1 MCGQTEWIRIYRRGN
16 GPSKH
21 GRAYSTQEDC
31 FFLTW
36 VRYYTYYGEDRFAV
50 PSCYLLEYA
59 NTGYGKYLRRIR
71 RIAWNGYGNIFRG
84 ESYMRTT
91 RCDGYFAIGF
101 GNGCFFP

>member
-31 FFLTW
+31 FFLAW

-50 PSCYLLEYA
+50 PSCYLLEYTNA
-59 NTGYGKYLRRIR
+59 SYGEYLRRIR
-71 RIAWNGYGNIFRG
+71 WIAWNRYGNIFRG
-84 ESYMRTT
+84 ESYVCAT
-91 RCDGYFAIGF
+91 RRNGYFAIRL
-101 GNGCFFP
+101 CDRSLFP